1 MQAGWGGSQMTT
13 AGMQQ
18 KFDLPRQPFMG
29 FVEVALKA
37 KTIVKLA
44 NQVKNDIDEFG
55 PEVLIL
61 VDYAGFNLRIAK
73 WAKAKGIRVVYF
85 IPPKIW
91 AWKESRLK
99 SLMQNSDEVLSIL
112 PLKSPGM
119 RLRGNESIMWVIP

>member
-1 MQAGWGGSQMTT
+1 
-13 AGMQQ
+13 
-18 KFDLPRQPFMG
+18 MG

-99 SLMQNSDEVLSIL
+99 SLMQNSDEVLIYFL
-112 PLKSPGM
+112 LKSPGM
-119 RLRGNESIMWVIP
+119 HLRVSKFFTWVIP